1 VAILLIFRGEDPVL
15 LNVTLLAVLVV
26 PTTWLPKAKL
36 AGEKLTMGGFTAT
49 KFASRFRIIC

>member
-1 VAILLIFRGEDPVL
+1 VAILLIFREEDPVL
-15 LNVTLLAVLVV
+15 VNVTLWAALVV

-36 AGEKLTMGGFTAT
+36 AGERLTTGGFTAT